1 MLMILIDT
9 AASAL
14 IADSC
19 FLLSSDIDGING
31 LVAGASEH
39 DENFDWKGRHGMG
52 TERHCAEI
60 DPERTVESE
69 AEGTDIADGA
79 ACLSGH

>member
-1 MLMILIDT
+1 MCITLSESVSSRSGAMVVKLIDP

-19 FLLSSDIDGING
+19 LVLSSDIDGING

-39 DENFDWKGRHGMG
+39 AVRFDWQG
-52 TERHCAEI
+52 
-60 DPERTVESE
+60 
-69 AEGTDIADGA
+69 
-79 ACLSGH
+79 